1 MTKFHYLEN
10 KESFIQLVIMRS
22 FGVFFPVK
30 RRLLN
35 YNYSYKSLRHW
46 KTVFLFGK
54 QNQFSRSC
62 K

>member
-1 MTKFHYLEN
+1 
-10 KESFIQLVIMRS
+10 MRS

-30 RRLLN
+30 RRLPN